1 MSESQNDTRSWILCN
16 NTIASAAASTAEGVG
31 IEVRYCGSWWDSV
44 NARKLFALC
53 KLLYKTN
60 CDVKAFVLER
70 IEVLESGNCSAMNWK
85 NVIGARCT
93 PSSKTK
99 SHYSESD
106 FILLRYRSMYLAL
119 VLKQFVL
126 NVTNNLKTQ

>member
-1 MSESQNDTRSWILCN
+1 MREPKRHKGLQTGETVTADSEYK
-16 NTIASAAASTAEGVG
+16 TIALAATLNAEGVG

-85 NVIGARCT
+85 RSNPLATDKSYLDVAGYSDNV
-93 PSSKTK
+93 
-99 SHYSESD
+99 
-106 FILLRYRSMYLAL
+106 L
-119 VLKQFVL
+119 
-126 NVTNNLKTQ
+126 